1 MELERKH
8 RIVVKMWSK
17 AFGMDHNKLENC
29 LKDGNTSLL
38 INLTCLLRN
47 LMQVKK

>member
-17 AFGMDHNKLENC
+17 AFGMDHNKLW
-29 LKDGNTSLL
+29 K
-38 INLTCLLRN
+38 I
-47 LMQVKK
+47 VKKMGIPAS